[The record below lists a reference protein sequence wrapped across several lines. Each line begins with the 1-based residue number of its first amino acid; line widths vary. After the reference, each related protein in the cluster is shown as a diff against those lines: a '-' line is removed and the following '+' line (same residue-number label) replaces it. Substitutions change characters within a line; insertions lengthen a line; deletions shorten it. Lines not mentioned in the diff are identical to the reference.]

1 MRRRHRA
8 VFAKAPTRSHLRQK
22 TSVAQGVA
30 GRCGGV
36 EEGRRDEGRRK
47 VCSKRTVMNEE
58 DVFVL
63 SHLHGEVSVDD
74 EVANFF
80 FEENWLV

>member
-1 MRRRHRA
+1 M
-8 VFAKAPTRSHLRQK
+8 
-22 TSVAQGVA
+22 
-30 GRCGGV
+30 

>member
-1 MRRRHRA
+1 
-8 VFAKAPTRSHLRQK
+8 
-22 TSVAQGVA
+22 
-30 GRCGGV
+30 V
-36 EEGRRDEGRRK
+36 EEGRRDEGRRRK
-47 VCSKRTVMNEE
+47 VCSKRTAMNEE

-63 SHLHGEVSVDD
+63 AHLHGEVSVDD